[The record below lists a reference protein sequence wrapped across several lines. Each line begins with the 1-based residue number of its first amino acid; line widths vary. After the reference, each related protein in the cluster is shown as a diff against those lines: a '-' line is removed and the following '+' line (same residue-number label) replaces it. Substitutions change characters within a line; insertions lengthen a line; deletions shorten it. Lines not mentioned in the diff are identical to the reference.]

1 MIDLP
6 TFLGMPKPREGRAPT
21 HVEAPA
27 EAEFLA
33 RIRWHEDY
41 YGMGRLPYWLR
52 YFDSVLQA
60 EYECRMD
67 ALAAEMCRLD
77 REARAHSQQSVLGR
91 RRDGRLA

>member
-1 MIDLP
+1 VIDLP
-6 TFLGMPKPREGRAPT
+6 TFLGFRRWPEGRAPT
-21 HVEAPA
+21 HVETPA
-27 EAEFLA
+27 EAKFLA

-41 YGMGRLPYWLR
+41 YDMGRLPYWLR

-67 ALAAEMCRLD
+67 ALAAEMRRLD
-77 REARAHSQQSVLGR
+77 REALAHSRQSVFGR